1 MTERRVGIEIPGS
14 DVHGILT
21 DIREAEDLGIQAV
34 WLTTGSPRTA
44 DNNIRRDTPSI
55 LAAAA
60 MCTNNIQ
67 LGTAIVLTW
76 PRHPL
81 SFVEYCEAMAQ
92 LAPGR
97 FRLGVGPGNK
107 APIERTYGFAFERPL
122 GHLTEYVQ
130 IVRAVLKEGSVDFT
144 GRHYRAQT
152 ANNDPVDV
160 PVLISAVRPK
170 SFELAG
176 ACTDGAISWLC
187 PGAYLRDFAVPAMAA
202 GAEKAGQPTP
212 PLIAH
217 VAVSI
222 HDRWDEVEAV
232 SRQRFDSYMRRDP
245 YVEMYRM
252 AGLPKRRRE
261 HGAGGCSSR
270 WWYPATK
277 RQRKG
282 GCGSFSTSV
291 PARSWS
297 ACCRPVAIRTP
308 AGNAPCDS
316 WANSRAPCNA
326 PGPRPQRTFT
336 FRCRAPRENRRRII
350 ARNQPDRIY
359 TPGHVAVTPPS
370 TGSITPVM

>member
-60 MCTNNIQ
+60 MRTQAIQ

-122 GHLTEYVQ
+122 GHLTEYVR
-130 IVRAVLKEGSVDFT
+130 IVRSVLREGAVDFE
-144 GRHYRAQT
+144 GRYYRAQT
-152 ANNDPVDV
+152 ADNEPVDV
-160 PVLISAVRPK
+160 PVMISAVRPR

-176 ACTDGAISWLC
+176 RFTDGAISWLC
-187 PGAYLRDFAVPAMAA
+187 PGAYLRDFALPAMAA
-202 GAEKAGQPTP
+202 GAEKAGQPAP

-217 VAVSI
+217 VAVSL
-222 HDRWDEVEAV
+222 HEDWDEVEAV
-232 SRQRFDSYMRRDP
+232 ARERFDSYMRRDP

-252 AGLPKRRRE
+252 AGFAEAAKRAWSTPMLKALVVSGDEAEAERRLRE
-261 HGAGGCSSR
+261 LFAFGAGEIMASVL
-270 WWYPATK
+270 PAGGDPAAC
-277 RQRKG
+277 RQRTLRFLG
-282 GCGSFSTSV
+282 EF
-291 PARSWS
+291 AR
-297 ACCRPVAIRTP
+297 TL
-308 AGNAPCDS
+308 
-316 WANSRAPCNA
+316 
-326 PGPRPQRTFT
+326 
-336 FRCRAPRENRRRII
+336 
-350 ARNQPDRIY
+350 
-359 TPGHVAVTPPS
+359 
-370 TGSITPVM
+370 

>member
-1 MTERRVGIEIPGS
+1 MTERRVGVEIPGG
-14 DVHGILT
+14 DIGELLG
-21 DIREAEDLGIQAV
+21 DIREAETLGIQAV

-60 MCTNNIQ
+60 MCTRTIQ

-122 GHLTEYVQ
+122 SHLTEYVQ
-130 IVRAVLKEGSVDFT
+130 ILRAVLREGAVNFA

-202 GAEKAGQPTP
+202 GAEKAGQPPP

-217 VAVSI
+217 VAVSL
-222 HDRWDEVEAV
+222 HDRWDAVEAV
-232 SRQRFDSYMRRDP
+232 ARQRFDSYMRRDP

-252 AGLPKRRRE
+252 AGFAEAAEGAWSRRMLESLVVSGDESEAERRLRE
-261 HGAGGCSSR
+261 LFDFGAGEVMV
-270 WWYPATK
+270 
-277 RQRKG
+277 
-282 GCGSFSTSV
+282 SV
-291 PARSWS
+291 L
-297 ACCRPVAIRTP
+297 P
-308 AGNAPCDS
+308 AGSEPDTC
-316 WANSRAPCNA
+316 RE
-326 PGPRPQRTFT
+326 RTLRFLGE
-336 FRCRAPRENRRRII
+336 F
-350 ARNQPDRIY
+350 AR
-359 TPGHVAVTPPS
+359 TL
-370 TGSITPVM
+370 

>member
-60 MCTNNIQ
+60 MCTSNIQ

-130 IVRAVLKEGSVDFT
+130 IVRAVLKEGAVDFT

-176 ACTDGAISWLC
+176 VCTDGAISWLC

-222 HDRWDEVEAV
+222 HDQWDEVEAV

-252 AGLPKRRRE
+252 AGFTEAAERTWSRRMLESLVVSGDEAEAERRLRE
-261 HGAGGCSSR
+261 LFDFGAGEVMV
-270 WWYPATK
+270 
-277 RQRKG
+277 
-282 GCGSFSTSV
+282 SV
-291 PARSWS
+291 L
-297 ACCRPVAIRTP
+297 P
-308 AGNAPCDS
+308 AGGDPDACEE
-316 WANSRAPCNA
+316 
-326 PGPRPQRTFT
+326 RTLRFLGE
-336 FRCRAPRENRRRII
+336 F
-350 ARNQPDRIY
+350 AR
-359 TPGHVAVTPPS
+359 TL
-370 TGSITPVM
+370 